1 MQKHKV
7 TSWTTVPPT
16 RSFLCPN
23 LPTWLCARI
32 SPCPAGFVCDS
43 LAATAIVE
51 GNPTFLSLTWTTEA
65 LFGSR
70 FRIVSDSSKK
80 RQCRRR
86 DAFFVVV
93 VDLKNKYFLSQFL
106 CQSAGQEG
114 FGKLI
119 HKKSGTFFSEAI
131 FLNFSNV
138 HCHEPQSKA
147 DAFQKNI
154 ENDVSMFLFF
164 FSVVTN

>member
-16 RSFLCPN
+16 RSFLCPK

-51 GNPTFLSLTWTTEA
+51 GNPTFLPLTWTTEA

-93 VDLKNKYFLSQFL
+93 VDLKNKYFVKSFVMPI
-106 CQSAGQEG
+106 CRAGRFWETYPQEIWN
-114 FGKLI
+114 L
-119 HKKSGTFFSEAI
+119 FSEAI

-138 HCHEPQSKA
+138 H
-147 DAFQKNI
+147 
-154 ENDVSMFLFF
+154 
-164 FSVVTN
+164 

>member
-7 TSWTTVPPT
+7 TSWTTVPST
-16 RSFLCPN
+16 RSFLCPKW
-23 LPTWLCARI
+23 PTWLCDRI

-51 GNPTFLSLTWTTEA
+51 GNPIFLPLTWTTEA

-93 VDLKNKYFLSQFL
+93 LVLKNKCVLSNLL

-114 FGKLI
+114 FGKFI
-119 HKKSGTFFSEAI
+119 RKKSGTFFRKPC
-131 FLNFSNV
+131 F
-138 HCHEPQSKA
+138 
-147 DAFQKNI
+147 
-154 ENDVSMFLFF
+154 
-164 FSVVTN
+164 